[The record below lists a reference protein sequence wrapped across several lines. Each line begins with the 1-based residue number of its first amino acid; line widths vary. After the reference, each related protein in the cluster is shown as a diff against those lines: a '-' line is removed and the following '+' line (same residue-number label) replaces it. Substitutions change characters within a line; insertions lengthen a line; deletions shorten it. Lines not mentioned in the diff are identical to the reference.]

1 MNVCVYCS
9 SSDRVAPVY
18 FETATRLGQLL
29 GGRKNN
35 LVYGGSRTG
44 PMGALAEGVK
54 KAGGRVVA
62 VIPRL
67 FEEME
72 LTYEKADEVVVT
84 EDLQERRVTMI
95 KGSDVFLALPG
106 GLGTLEEVCENL
118 TMRQLGF
125 HNKPLAFISTDG
137 YWDTFLEFIR
147 QLTAGKFLL
156 PEHESLIHVV
166 STPEEALQYVDT
178 FVPAPLPD
186 KWGRSKESSRP

>member
-18 FETATRLGQLL
+18 FETASRLGQLL
-29 GGRKNN
+29 GERKNN

-72 LTYEKADEVVVT
+72 LTYQKADEVVVT

-125 HNKPLAFISTDG
+125 HNKPLAFINTDG
-137 YWDTFLEFIR
+137 FWDTFLEFIH
-147 QLTAGKFLL
+147 QITAGSFLL
-156 PEHESLIHVV
+156 PEHESLIQVV
-166 STPEEALQYVDT
+166 PTPEEALQYVDT
-178 FVPAPLPD
+178 FVPAQLPD
-186 KWGRSKESSRP
+186 KWGRSRESSRP

>member
-1 MNVCVYCS
+1 
-9 SSDRVAPVY
+9 
-18 FETATRLGQLL
+18 
-29 GGRKNN
+29 
-35 LVYGGSRTG
+35 
-44 PMGALAEGVK
+44 
-54 KAGGRVVA
+54 
-62 VIPRL
+62 
-67 FEEME
+67 
-72 LTYEKADEVVVT
+72 
-84 EDLQERRVTMI
+84 
-95 KGSDVFLALPG
+95 
-106 GLGTLEEVCENL
+106 
-118 TMRQLGF
+118 MRQLGF